1 MNSLQPAFQKRGL
14 DLTEWKRTMHRQPN
28 EYIRRKLRVIEAYH
42 KNPSVRAIAA
52 QMSLHPRTIR
62 GYLNTYIAGGLPAL
76 CVPEKRPQPTN
87 LTLEQEAAFKQQL
100 LRSRPTDHGLKG
112 NIWTGQLMRQYIK
125 STYSVDY
132 QSGIYGLLERLNL
145 SHRNGGPAKAHAD
158 YGNAD
163 SSKQKAFLDTFK
175 NALLEADETHA
186 VAVFDEFS
194 VCEKPTSYYGWAEN
208 NTRPVH
214 LTDEK
219 KVSDSTVY

>member
-1 MNSLQPAFQKRGL
+1 MNSLQPAFHKRGL
-14 DLTEWKRTMHRQPN
+14 DLTEWKQTMHRQPN

-42 KNPSVRAIAA
+42 KNPSVQAIAA

-62 GYLNTYIAGGLPAL
+62 VYLNSYITGGLPAL

-100 LRSRPTDHGLKG
+100 LCSRPTDHGLKG

-125 STYSVDY
+125 NTYSVDY
-132 QSGIYGLLERLNL
+132 HSGIYDLLERLNL
-145 SHRNGGPAKAHAD
+145 SHQKAHAD

-163 SSKQKAFLDTFK
+163 PSQQKAFLDTFK

-194 VCEKPTSYYGWAEN
+194 VCQKPTSYYGWAEK

-214 LTDEK
+214 VTDEK
-219 KVSDSTVY
+219 KVSGSTVY